1 MESIRQ
7 QKVARLLLKELSRIF
22 QKESQVL
29 IGNAIL
35 TITKVHISPD
45 LYFAKIYISI
55 FPIED
60 PKSALQVIASNTKMI
75 RRLLGQSV
83 RDQLRIVPELQ
94 FYIDD
99 SAEYADEIERLL
111 RK

>member
-7 QKVARLLLKELSRIF
+7 QKVARLLLKELSSIF

-29 IGNAIL
+29 LGNVIL
-35 TITKVHISPD
+35 TITQVRISPD
-45 LYFAKIYISI
+45 LSFAKVYISI

-60 PKSALQVIASNTKMI
+60 PKSALQVIVSNTKMI

-83 RDQLRIVPELQ
+83 RNQLRIVPELQ

-99 SAEYADEIERLL
+99 SAEYADEIKRLL
-111 RK
+111 KK